1 MHLLPQIRAQ
11 ILTFAPEH
19 GLQRAGFHGVGKG
32 GICFPTARGEGIGSA
47 GARTGSTS
55 PGAGV
60 ADHSLIVL
68 IV

>member
-1 MHLLPQIRAQ
+1 MHLLLQIRAQ

-47 GARTGSTS
+47 GARLGSAS

-60 ADHSLIVL
+60 ADHCLVL